1 MFKKLK
7 YGVPKA
13 RLDFLRRVPMLQG
26 LPDKVL
32 ARIDSHLDE
41 VTVPAGRKLTV
52 EGGGSYEAFIVADGT
67 ADVQVG
73 DEVVGQTEVGE
84 MVGEIGLLK
93 NARRAATVTAITP
106 MRLLVINPRDL
117 RWLLENETLADRVQQ
132 NLARHT
138 RGTDGTE

>member
-7 YGVPKA
+7 YGVPKW
-13 RLDFLRRVPMLQG
+13 RLEFLRQVPMLQG

-41 VTVPAGRKLTV
+41 VDVPAGRTLTV

-67 ADVQVG
+67 AEVRVG
-73 DEVVGQTEVGE
+73 DKVVGETEEGE
-84 MVGEIGLLK
+84 MVGEIGLIK
-93 NARRAATVTAITP
+93 HTRRAATVTAKTP

-117 RWLLENETLADRVQQ
+117 HWLLENETLAKRVQD

-138 RGTDGTE
+138 RKTD

>member
-7 YGVPKA
+7 YGVPKS
-13 RLDFLRRVPMLQG
+13 RLAFLRQVPMLQG

-32 ARIDSHLDE
+32 ARLDSHLDE
-41 VTVPAGRKLTV
+41 VNVPAGRTLTV

-67 ADVQVG
+67 AEVRVG
-73 DEVVGQTEVGE
+73 DEVVGETAVGE
-84 MVGEIGLLK
+84 MVGEIGVIK
-93 NARRAATVTAITP
+93 HTRRAATVTAKTP

-117 RWLLENETLADRVQQ
+117 HWLLENETLAKRVQD

-138 RGTDGTE
+138 RKTD